1 MFVVTDRASSELQKV
16 LASEAHQNTSLVI
29 IFQGFG

>member
-1 MFVVTDRASSELQKV
+1 MFVVTDRASGELKKV
-16 LASEAHQNTSLVI
+16 LLSEEHQKNSLVI